1 PGLLGS
7 SSAFRRASLAQGRDG
22 GEDLALVARALK
34 PLILRRTKDQVAP
47 ELPSRT
53 EQTIYCELD
62 EPQRRAYDELRDYY
76 RASLFSRVERD
87 GLAKSK
93 MHVLEALLRL
103 RQAAS
108 HIGLV
113 SK

>member
-1 PGLLGS
+1 MAAKTSP
-7 SSAFRRASLAQGRDG
+7 
-22 GEDLALVARALK
+22 LVSRALK
-34 PLILRRTKDQVAP
+34 PLILRRTKEQVAP

-62 EPQRRAYDELRDYY
+62 EPQRAAYDELRQFY
-76 RASLFSRVERD
+76 RTSLLQRVARD
-87 GLAKSK
+87 GLGKSK
-93 MHVLEALLRL
+93 IHVLEALLRL

-113 SK
+113 DKGRASTPRPRNSTC